1 EDPEIKFEWSR
12 IPHFY
17 YNYYVFQYSTGFS
30 AASALAKKILNQEP
44 EALENYLAY
53 LKAGNSD
60 YPVEVMKKAG
70 VDMTQAAYIEDAMSM
85 FEQRLN
91 ELEELIDRL

>member
-1 EDPEIKFEWSR
+1 
-12 IPHFY
+12 
-17 YNYYVFQYSTGFS
+17 S

>member
-1 EDPEIKFEWSR
+1 MVTD
-12 IPHFY
+12 PHFY

-30 AASALAKKILNQEP
+30 AASALAKRILSQEP
-44 EALENYLAY
+44 DALENYLAY

>member
-1 EDPEIKFEWSR
+1 MWNNCG
-12 IPHFY
+12 H
-17 YNYYVFQYSTGFS
+17 YYVFQYSTGFS
-30 AASALAKKILNQEP
+30 AASALAKRILSQEP
-44 EALENYLAY
+44 DALENYLAY

>member
-1 EDPEIKFEWSR
+1 M
-12 IPHFY
+12 
-17 YNYYVFQYSTGFS
+17 
-30 AASALAKKILNQEP
+30 
-44 EALENYLAY
+44 AY

-60 YPVEVMKKAG
+60 YPVEVIKKAG